1 MQTPATSIQ
10 HLLRQKLNIHPVTFA
25 ADADLKRDLG
35 LTDWEIAYLFNA
47 IEETW
52 HIHINDNEASSI
64 ASINQLVET
73 VRKRVFIP
81 ESFSFTGHVQPLNMV
96 IYN

>member
-10 HLLRQKLNIHPVTFA
+10 HLLRQKLNIYPVTFTT
-25 ADADLKRDLG
+25 DADLKGDLG

-47 IEETW
+47 IEEAW

-64 ASINQLVET
+64 ASINQLLET
-73 VRKRVFIP
+73 VRKQVFIP
-81 ESFSFTGHVQPLNMV
+81 ESFSFAGRAQPLNMV
-96 IYN
+96 FYN